1 MAEITLTATPRP
13 PQGTRPARRL
23 RNEGKIPGVVYG
35 MGADPVPLTVE
46 WRELR
51 AALVTEQ
58 GLNAVI
64 HLQVD
69 GDRTPT
75 LVKEIQRHPVRRNV
89 LHVDFIRVDLNK
101 PVDVDVPIHLEGEAE
116 AVSRE
121 GGVIDQILTSLAIQA
136 KPSDI
141 PAGLTVDITDLE
153 IGGAKHV
160 SDIALPEGVT
170 TSVDP
175 EETVVTASFQAVEV
189 EEPAEGEEAVEG
201 EERRGRGRRGR
212 GRRRRRGRW
221 RRRRQRRGRGLTADT
236 RRSTAASAVRWARGR
251 RLAACSVARR
261 VSRRSGGAPRL
272 TCSWSAWPTPGGVRG
287 HAPQRGRRGGRAARR
302 AARRQAPEGT
312 RSAPWST
319 RSPSADA
326 ASRSPSR

>member
-1 MAEITLTATPRP
+1 MAEIILLATPRP

-23 RNEGKIPGVVYG
+23 RNEGKVPGVVYG
-35 MGADPVPLTVE
+35 LGGDPVTLTVE

-64 HLQVD
+64 HLEVE
-69 GDRTPT
+69 GERMPT

-121 GGVIDQILTSLAIQA
+121 GGVIDQTLTSLAITA

-141 PAGLTVDITDLE
+141 PAQVTVDITDLE
-153 IGGAKHV
+153 IGSAKHV
-160 SDIALPEGVT
+160 SDIALPAGVA

-175 EETVVTASFQAVEV
+175 EETVVTASFQVVEV
-189 EEPAEGEEAVEG
+189 EEAAEGEEGEAAEG
-201 EERRGRGRRGR
+201 EEG
-212 GRRRRRGRW
+212 
-221 RRRRQRRGRGLTADT
+221 AE
-236 RRSTAASAVRWARGR
+236 AAEGAEPAE
-251 RLAACSVARR
+251 AAE
-261 VSRRSGGAPRL
+261 GAE
-272 TCSWSAWPTPGGVRG
+272 A
-287 HAPQRGRRGGRAARR
+287 APDG
-302 AARRQAPEGT
+302 
-312 RSAPWST
+312 
-319 RSPSADA
+319 D
-326 ASRSPSR
+326 